1 MHLDAETLERVLHA
15 ELEGERD
22 AAAREHLA
30 GCPACEAALEE
41 SRLRERR
48 LFGLLEALDHE
59 APGLDWEAVE
69 APGSERRSGLLVAAS
84 IAFVLAAGILYALPD
99 SPLRSWIDRTG
110 REAPAPEAGDGS
122 VDAPAVSGVSVLPT
136 APFEIGFAGGQE
148 SGIIRVELA
157 DTPEVE
163 IRVLGAPVDLES
175 GPDRVTVANLGSR
188 SNYAIRLPEAGP
200 PVTVRVGDVAV
211 FVKSAAGIETAAPR
225 AESGEYRI
233 DLVGAGTLRPTRS
246 PLPERPDVD

>member
-1 MHLDAETLERVLHA
+1 MHLDAETLERVLHG
-15 ELEGERD
+15 ELEEERD

-30 GCPACEAALEE
+30 GCPACEAALKE
-41 SRLRERR
+41 SRVRERR
-48 LFGLLEALDHE
+48 LYGLFEALDHE
-59 APGLDWEAVE
+59 APGLDWDAVE
-69 APGSERRSGLLVAAS
+69 APGTGRRGGLLVAAS

-99 SPLRSWIDRTG
+99 SWRSWIDRTG
-110 REAPAPEAGDGS
+110 REALAPEAGGGP
-122 VDAPAVSGVSVLPT
+122 VDTPSVSGLSILPT

-163 IRVLGAPVDLES
+163 IRVLGPPLDLES

-211 FVKSAAGIETAAPR
+211 FVKSGAGIETAAPR

-233 DLVGAGTLRPTRS
+233 DLAGRGP
-246 PLPERPDVD
+246 